1 MKKIIIAFTLLAAI
15 TTGCRT
21 TKDTTVTPNSGTTI
35 TPNQNQQEALDQ
47 RLSMLVNTQGNW
59 NMMQVGGN
67 VKVGGIKSLS
77 SSMQM
82 RMIRDKAIYIS
93 LRPMLG
99 IEVGKIVITSDSV
112 LVVDKYHKRYIAE
125 PMSLITNGI
134 PVTVGNLQDIFL
146 GRSFVLGQ
154 GTVGRNN
161 SKDCTLVHDGTNYR
175 LSPKQQPKD
184 FTYGFTYDEN
194 NKILAV
200 EVTPVKGNLKPYKAT
215 YSDVKLEAMAGNIAH
230 HVDVKANVGGTAFTL
245 ALDLKDITWSGDFT
259 IDLTKPASGYK
270 RMSANQITSILE
282 GGN

>member
-1 MKKIIIAFTLLAAI
+1 MKKIIIALTLLAAI
-15 TTGCRT
+15 TTGCRSA
-21 TKDTTVTPNSGTTI
+21 KETTVTTPSGTTI
-35 TPNQNQQEALDQ
+35 TPTQNQQDALDQ
-47 RLSMLVNTQGNW
+47 RLNMLVNTQGNW
-59 NMMQVGGN
+59 TVMQVGGN

-77 SSMQM
+77 SGMQM

-99 IEVGKIVITSDSV
+99 IEVGKIVITADSV

-146 GRSFVLGQ
+146 GRSFLLGQ
-154 GTVGRNN
+154 GTLGRSNN
-161 SKDCTLVHDGTNYR
+161 KDCTLAPDGANFR

-184 FTYGFTYDEN
+184 FTYGFTYDAT

-200 EVTPVKGNLKPYKAT
+200 EVTPVKGNQKPYQAT
-215 YSDVKLEAMAGNIAH
+215 YSDVKLEAVAGNIAH
-230 HVDVKANVGGTAFTL
+230 HVDVKANVGGKAFTL
-245 ALDLKDITWSGDFT
+245 GLDLKDITWSGDFT
-259 IDLTKPASGYK
+259 IDTTKPTSGYK